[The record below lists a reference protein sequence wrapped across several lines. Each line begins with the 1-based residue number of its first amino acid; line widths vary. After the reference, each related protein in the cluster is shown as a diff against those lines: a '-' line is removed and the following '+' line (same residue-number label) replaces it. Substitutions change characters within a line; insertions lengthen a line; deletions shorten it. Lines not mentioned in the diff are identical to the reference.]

1 MKKALVISLVVIVMV
16 TGLPVLMAMSGM
28 AQCHDCGDALVST
41 ACVLAVL
48 AVGVAMLLLLA
59 GVRLR
64 LGDDSSRMRLHA
76 FILERPPRLA

>member
-1 MKKALVISLVVIVMV
+1 MKKALVISLVVIVVV

-28 AQCHDCGDALVST
+28 AQCHDCGEAVVSMV
-41 ACVLAVL
+41 CVLAVL

-64 LGDDSSRMRLHA
+64 PGDDSSRLRLHA
-76 FILERPPRLA
+76 FLPERPPRLA